1 MRATIPSIDRHARR
15 RAGIPKKTS
24 SAKTAPPPSQPP
36 LRGKICGYFSEA
48 TAAVVPTV
56 KTTVPLVPSV
66 IWEPAPPP
74 EQVAPS
80 PPVAVVDRSWQV
92 RVTIPVYPA
101 TAATVTVAVAEAP
114 GAIPVVVPAAAGAIA
129 GAGLLMVK
137 VDDMT
142 VTFAEPVADW

>member
-56 KTTVPLVPSV
+56 KTTVPLVPALSGTGS
-66 IWEPAPPP
+66 AP

-92 RVTIPVYPA
+92 RVRFLCIRRRSHRY
-101 TAATVTVAVAEAP
+101 
-114 GAIPVVVPAAAGAIA
+114 GRCGGGSRRDSVVVPAAAGAIA